1 MKKDQQDWSFF
12 LLYNYVVSF
21 KEGRKMSKK
30 MHSRVKSKAN
40 LKILKKKIEQKE
52 KNKTSKQQKQ
62 LDDGI
67 PYISCSLVFISVL
80 CMIYKLFSSTN

>member
-1 MKKDQQDWSFF
+1 
-12 LLYNYVVSF
+12 
-21 KEGRKMSKK
+21 

-52 KNKTSKQQKQ
+52 KNKKAEAQKQ

-67 PYISCSLVFISVL
+67 PYVSFSIVFIFAL
-80 CMIYKLFSSTN
+80 YIIYTLFNTTN

>member
-12 LLYNYVVSF
+12 LPYNYVVSF
-21 KEGRKMSKK
+21 KEGGKMSKK

-52 KNKTSKQQKQ
+52 KNKKVKARKEEH
-62 LDDGI
+62 DDI
-67 PYISCSLVFISVL
+67 PYVSCSLAFISVL
-80 CMIYKLFSSTN
+80 YMIYKLFNSAN